1 MNYKLFNELAENVL
15 KYVPPQN
22 DWKFIHA
29 DSYQMYNITNQQIYN
44 SSFPEWTEVLKQT
57 LFTDIGNHI
66 GQKDALISNLTLV
79 RCKEHTVL
87 HPLPVQAGVIT
98 LQSNGMFA
106 AIRNMTPEKA
116 RLNAYRSMYLHS
128 PHLFK
133 WHEVDAFGFVVDEQ
147 KNPMYPGN
155 RIMNLY
161 PKDGTLFWYYKV
173 DSGFS
178 KHGVKKDGN

>member
-1 MNYKLFNELAENVL
+1 MNYKLFNELSDNVL

-29 DSYQMYNITNQQIYN
+29 DSYQMYNITNNQIYN
-44 SSFPEWTEVLKQT
+44 SSFPDWTPELRQT
-57 LFTDIGNHI
+57 LFTDICRHI
-66 GQKDALISNLTLV
+66 NNPDALITNLTLV

-98 LQSNGMFA
+98 LKSNRMFA
-106 AIRNMTPEKA
+106 AIRNRDPENA

-133 WHEVDAFGFVVDEQ
+133 WHEVDAFGFYVDEQ
-147 KNPMYPGN
+147 KNPMFPGN

-161 PKDGTLFWYYKV
+161 PKEGTLFWYYKV
-173 DSGFS
+173 DVGFTRT
-178 KHGVKKDGN
+178 GKKKNVN

>member
-1 MNYKLFNELAENVL
+1 
-15 KYVPPQN
+15 
-22 DWKFIHA
+22 
-29 DSYQMYNITNQQIYN
+29 
-44 SSFPEWTEVLKQT
+44 
-57 LFTDIGNHI
+57 
-66 GQKDALISNLTLV
+66 
-79 RCKEHTVL
+79 
-87 HPLPVQAGVIT
+87 
-98 LQSNGMFA
+98 MFA
-106 AIRNMTPEKA
+106 AIRNAPPDGA

-161 PKDGTLFWYYKV
+161 PKEGTLFWYYKV

-178 KHGVKKDGN
+178 KHGVKK